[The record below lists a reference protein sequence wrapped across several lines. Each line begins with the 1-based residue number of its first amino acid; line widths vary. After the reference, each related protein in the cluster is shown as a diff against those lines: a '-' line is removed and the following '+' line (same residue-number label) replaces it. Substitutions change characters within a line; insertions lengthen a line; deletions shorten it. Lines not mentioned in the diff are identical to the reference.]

1 MSVEMIDNIGV
12 LAVFA
17 TIMVLIS
24 VYFIGEIRWCNDG
37 MRSLKEIEQELNEL
51 TADTATCAGCT
62 YWDGATCM
70 NPKSRSY
77 GRETDDGCEKRE
89 ALD

>member
-1 MSVEMIDNIGV
+1 MSAEMIDDIGV

-24 VYFIGEIRWCNDG
+24 VYFIGEVRWCNDG
-37 MRSLKEIEQELNEL
+37 MRTLKQIHEEL

-62 YWDGATCM
+62 FWDGDDGRCR
-70 NPKSRSY
+70 NPNSR
-77 GRETDDGCEKRE
+77 RFMQETEDGCERRE
-89 ALD
+89 GGA